1 MAHNFTTDVQLGGV
15 PDPKLIKG
23 GQEFSKAAAGQ
34 DSVSAL
40 LSQVA
45 NAGDSAKGS
54 AAVVTTGPGLP
65 ALPKKLV
72 DRILADQYVDF
83 ADFPPAKGRTRPMP
97 AAEESHII
105 VIRAEDING
114 ARKLIPD
121 LPTWVQCFNVYL
133 AVILEREPSR
143 TKSLLAYMNTIVKAS
158 TKYKWPSWIVYDQNY
173 RQEAVD
179 NGLKDWSKVDPSTFT
194 QCFTNAAI
202 SSENWCKVC
211 QSMDHATEVC
221 PNKMYGGMPRK
232 RNAESLGQ
240 PPYGRKRPAP
250 GSSLQVC
257 RLFNR
262 SNGECKFGEACIYQH
277 KCDQCGSTSHSR
289 SKCPDLRRST

>member
-1 MAHNFTTDVQLGGV
+1 MAHDLTTDVQLGSV

-23 GQEFSKAAAGQ
+23 VQEFGKATAGQ
-34 DSVSAL
+34 DSISAL

-45 NAGDSAKGS
+45 NAGKSAKGS
-54 AAVVTTGPGLP
+54 TAAVVTTGLGLP

-133 AVILEREPSR
+133 AVILEREPSW
-143 TKSLLAYMNTIVKAS
+143 TKSLLAYIH
-158 TKYKWPSWIVYDQNY
+158 
-173 RQEAVD
+173 EHH
-179 NGLKDWSKVDPSTFT
+179 
-194 QCFTNAAI
+194 C
-202 SSENWCKVC
+202 
-211 QSMDHATEVC
+211 
-221 PNKMYGGMPRK
+221 
-232 RNAESLGQ
+232 
-240 PPYGRKRPAP
+240 
-250 GSSLQVC
+250 
-257 RLFNR
+257 
-262 SNGECKFGEACIYQH
+262 
-277 KCDQCGSTSHSR
+277 
-289 SKCPDLRRST
+289 